1 MKGQQQVSAGCWS
14 LGKGRLQNSRLW
26 VLVDRTLG
34 NLTGNPGRDSSFSIG
49 GAGGEGMLPIS
60 ACTYGE
66 TGLKSSKARP
76 MLPGLGAE
84 REPGSEN
91 SGEED
96 LWPELV
102 GVEEEEEALS
112 SHSPGKGKY
121 LRGGEGE
128 EARIRTACQ
137 HGGKGR
143 LGTSGSGE
151 PELLSMTRLPKG
163 DPGKGGL

>member
-1 MKGQQQVSAGCWS
+1 
-14 LGKGRLQNSRLW
+14 
-26 VLVDRTLG
+26 
-34 NLTGNPGRDSSFSIG
+34 
-49 GAGGEGMLPIS
+49 MLPIS
-60 ACTYGE
+60 TCTYGE

-102 GVEEEEEALS
+102 GGEEEEEALS

-121 LRGGEGE
+121 LPEGEGE